1 MRGLTLSIVANA
13 PCKLIRLNAAVSGK
27 VSGAMDRNTKATLH
41 RRNVPEADK
50 MSTEGRIEDLVRA
63 FKILP
68 KETQREY
75 SIKVGGTEYG
85 PH

>member
-1 MRGLTLSIVANA
+1 
-13 PCKLIRLNAAVSGK
+13 
-27 VSGAMDRNTKATLH
+27 MDRDTRATLY

-50 MSTEGRIEDLVRA
+50 MITKGGIEDLVRA

-75 SIKVGGTEYG
+75 SIQVGVTEYG
-85 PH
+85 PREVDNLAREFGIED